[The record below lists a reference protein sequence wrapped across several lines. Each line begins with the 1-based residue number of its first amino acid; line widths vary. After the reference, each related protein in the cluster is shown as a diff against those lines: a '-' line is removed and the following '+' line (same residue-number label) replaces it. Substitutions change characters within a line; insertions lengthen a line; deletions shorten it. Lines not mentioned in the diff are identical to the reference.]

1 MVTPQTG
8 KICENG
14 NLFLPL
20 LLIILLINVNLGS
33 KWTKMENRLT
43 QHTWSVRTVLSVFVY
58 IYTVW
63 SVSVLAQRD
72 TNPTDRWAG
81 WRSLVRTDI
90 HRCSANKVHLHV
102 LLE

>member
-1 MVTPQTG
+1 MAG
-8 KICENG
+8 C
-14 NLFLPL
+14 FLTL
-20 LLIILLINVNLGS
+20 LLIILLICESGLKVDKDG
-33 KWTKMENRLT
+33 KQAGKHVCTI
-43 QHTWSVRTVLSVFVY
+43 LSVFVY

-90 HRCSANKVHLHV
+90 PRCLANKMHLHV